1 MTPKP
6 NRDHGVFIDVSE
18 HSPEPPSTKKVLLYG
33 WDADTLAKF
42 LVQVNP
48 DGEVSVILPTA
59 SVASVSTGIDVATA
73 TTLILPL
80 NADRNVLEIVNDSDT
95 IIYLRLGAPAA
106 LNSGIR
112 LNPGG
117 GAFNISA
124 LNHYTG
130 VIEAIH
136 GGTGAKVLTVTEY

>member
-33 WDADTLAKF
+33 WDADSLAKF

-48 DGEVSVILPTA
+48 DGEVSVILPSS
-59 SVASVSTGIDVATA
+59 SVANVSTGLEVATA

-80 NADRNVLEIVNDSDT
+80 NVDRNVVEIVNDSDT
-95 IIYLRLGAPAA
+95 VIYIKLGLGAE

-112 LNPGG
+112 INPGG

-136 GGTGAKVLTVTEY
+136 GGTGAKVLTITEY